1 MDHENFETTP
11 PKRLFIKLAVPSL
24 ISMLF
29 SSLYMVVDGMFVGKL
44 LGGTALAAINLVF
57 PIIMIIFALGDM
69 IASGTAVKIG
79 IHLGEKK
86 TNKASEYFTFSLIML
101 FILDSIIM
109 TISLFFVKDII
120 YMLIKDS
127 NLAEQSYKYAYVF
140 ILFLPLIAPF
150 FAIDNYLRVCG
161 KAKLSMWVNISVSIL
176 NIILDAFLIGYLKL
190 GIEYAA
196 LASALSMLLGM
207 LLSLYPFLK
216 GNAVL
221 RFTKPHITAKDM
233 LEIIY
238 NGSSEFFSN
247 ISGSIMS
254 IVINGFLL
262 YLGGAV
268 GVAAYSII
276 TYIECLVTP
285 LIFAIIDCVQP
296 VISYNYGAKN
306 KKRIFTFF
314 KITCTTAF
322 IISIITLAIILL
334 FPDFLVGLFAA
345 QSDLAVIKMAKS
357 ALLLYAPSYLF
368 TWFTMAMS
376 GFLTALEKATFS
388 IVLMLVDSVILP
400 LLLIIVLTPFMNVY
414 GIFII
419 PTLTSVISALIAF
432 LILKKVYTVEFR
444 N

>member
-1 MDHENFETTP
+1 MNQEVFGTMP
-11 PKRLFIKLAVPSL
+11 PKKLFIKLAVPSL

-334 FPDFLVGLFAA
+334 FPDFLVGLFAT

-368 TWFTMAMS
+368 IWFTMTIS
-376 GFLTALEKATFS
+376 GFLTALEKATLS
-388 IVLMLVDSVILP
+388 ILLMLVDSIILP